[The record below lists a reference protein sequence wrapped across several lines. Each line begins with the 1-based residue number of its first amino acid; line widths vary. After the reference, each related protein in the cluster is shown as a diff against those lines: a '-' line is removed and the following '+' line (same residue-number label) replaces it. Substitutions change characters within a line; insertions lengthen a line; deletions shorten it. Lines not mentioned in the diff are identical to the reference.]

1 MTKQERII
9 MTDKLIEM
17 LNRIDEINT
26 ILSKESKS
34 QVTTSAC
41 SSIQALS
48 SKEEILRIKIIL
60 KIHHLKAFLF
70 LVLRLPIYLGSLFYY
85 RGHRPDHQ

>member
-26 ILSKESKS
+26 ILSKESNS

-48 SKEEILRIKIIL
+48 SKEEILRI
-60 KIHHLKAFLF
+60 
-70 LVLRLPIYLGSLFYY
+70 
-85 RGHRPDHQ
+85 